1 MSFSSCSTQLRH
13 VQQRI
18 GYCPQFDA
26 IIERL
31 TGRELLTM
39 FARLRGIPE
48 SKIKAAVQKEIDRL
62 DLAKYANKKCGTYRY
77 ALYHITCLSCDLWYI

>member
-1 MSFSSCSTQLRH
+1 MIIKKFPPTPFQ

-26 IIERL
+26 LIDRL
-31 TGRELLTM
+31 TGTEHLAL

-48 SKIKAAVQKEIDRL
+48 AHIKEVVDRQVERL
-62 DLAKYANKKCGTYRY
+62 DLSKHATRLCGTYRY
-77 ALYHITCLSCDLWYI
+77 AAGAKVISMAT